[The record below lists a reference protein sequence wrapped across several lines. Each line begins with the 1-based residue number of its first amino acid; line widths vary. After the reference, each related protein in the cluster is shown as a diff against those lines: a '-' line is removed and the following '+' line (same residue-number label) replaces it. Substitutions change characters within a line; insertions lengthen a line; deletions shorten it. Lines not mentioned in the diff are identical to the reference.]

1 MKKLLS
7 EGGTMRFVNTG
18 RKLRRMRAE
27 TGNLFKSVVYA
38 AIGISYFFRSEKN
51 ARIQLAVS
59 AITITA
65 GILLHL
71 DKTEWIVVF
80 VCIALVFALEMLNT
94 AIEEMCDLLTTDFH
108 PAIKV
113 IKDLSAGAVATVGI
127 GSVAAGLT
135 IFLPKIIEALQ

>member
-7 EGGTMRFVNTG
+7 EAGAMRFANTG
-18 RKLRRMRAE
+18 SKSRRMRPE
-27 TGNLFKSVVYA
+27 TGSVFKSVVYA
-38 AIGISYFFRSEKN
+38 AIGISYFFRSERN

-65 GILLHL
+65 GVLLHL
-71 DKTEWIVVF
+71 DKTEWIMVF
-80 VCIALVFALEMLNT
+80 VCIAMVFALEMLNT

-113 IKDLSAGAVATVGI
+113 IKDLSAGAVATVSI
-127 GSVAAGLT
+127 GSIAAGLI
-135 IFLPKIIEALQ
+135 IFLPKILETIQ